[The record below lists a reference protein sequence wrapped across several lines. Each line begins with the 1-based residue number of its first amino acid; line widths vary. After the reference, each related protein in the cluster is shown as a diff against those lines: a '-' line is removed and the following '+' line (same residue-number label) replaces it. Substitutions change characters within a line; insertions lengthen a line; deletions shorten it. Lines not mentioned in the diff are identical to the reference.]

1 MACADCNLPRCS
13 HETSIGYWHGKAN
26 GLTLSLNKRPSG
38 HNFSSPTPS
47 THSMYASHCPET
59 GYLPVFS
66 GQDALF
72 CGTTEILI
80 FFFCY
85 IIFFFLKVE

>member
-13 HETSIGYWHGKAN
+13 QETSIGYWHGKAN

-47 THSMYASHCPET
+47 THSM
-59 GYLPVFS
+59 
-66 GQDALF
+66 
-72 CGTTEILI
+72 
-80 FFFCY
+80 
-85 IIFFFLKVE
+85 